1 MISGVA
7 AVSLA
12 AIFIRLAQADGV
24 PSLFIAAARLTI
36 AAAILTPLALRKHM
50 PDFRELN
57 RRDGILILISGFF
70 LAVHFATWIL
80 SLEYTSVLIGVAL
93 VTTSP
98 LWTAI
103 LESVFLRTRLGQL
116 VLIGLLMSVLGSI
129 IATLASSGNGFGA
142 GEKPVLGSLL
152 ALTGAVC
159 VAIYLVIGRNLRARL
174 NLLPYIWLVYSCAAI
189 ILLIVVIVGHVPT
202 TGFPAQSYV
211 WLVAVALLPQLVGH
225 SSFNY
230 ALKYVSATF
239 VGITTQLEPILSALV
254 AIPVFG
260 EIPGL
265 LQIIG
270 SATIL
275 VGVALAS
282 IGQNRNK

>member
-1 MISGVA
+1 M
-7 AVSLA
+7 
-12 AIFIRLAQADGV
+12 
-24 PSLFIAAARLTI
+24 
-36 AAAILTPLALRKHM
+36 
-50 PDFRELN
+50 
-57 RRDGILILISGFF
+57 
-70 LAVHFATWIL
+70 
-80 SLEYTSVLIGVAL
+80 LIGVAL

-282 IGQNRNK
+282 IGQNCNK